1 MTNSMGVLAAAAAN
15 GGPAMTGMIPIVT
28 EVIDPGTAGEEVL
41 PLERL
46 PVRGQRKKSMG
57 SSGMPCTTS
66 GASSA
71 HSMLA

>member
-1 MTNSMGVLAAAAAN
+1 MVAPL
-15 GGPAMTGMIPIVT
+15 V

>member
-1 MTNSMGVLAAAAAN
+1 MV
-15 GGPAMTGMIPIVT
+15 GPVV
-28 EVIDPGTAGEEVL
+28 EVIDPGSERQEVL